1 MNELRKIRAQIG
13 ALNAGIVP
21 FGSWG
26 EEGVPHH
33 DFTRI
38 LDRMDPEE
46 ARKHRR
52 KFRKMWRK
60 IAKESEASTKR
71 IGRRAS
77 KDMGL
82 HKVTPTRQEKNTRK
96 FLVAHELMKEESAC
110 GAKFYTMG
118 V

>member
-1 MNELRKIRAQIG
+1 MTDQLRKIRKQIA

-38 LDRMDPEE
+38 LAAMDPEE
-46 ARKHRR
+46 ARRSRR
-52 KFRKMWRK
+52 KFRKLWRK

-71 IGRRAS
+71 FGRRAS
-77 KDMGL
+77 RDMGL

-96 FLVAHELMKEESAC
+96 LLVDFRLASENK
-110 GAKFYTMG
+110 
-118 V
+118 